1 MKLKKIKII
10 FSILSVVFFLNAG
23 FADDYI
29 RLNKEGLEYLQMK
42 EYEVAREKF
51 NQAIKLSPK
60 LPTAYNNLGKLY
72 AQKGELDKARN
83 NFDKALELD
92 PRSIV
97 ALNEI
102 AKLYIREGGRGQG
115 QAPVVSGIPTP
126 AIVFLNRSLE
136 NSLDKETLYLRGTIY
151 VQQGLF
157 EKAVEDYNQALI
169 LDPDYSVALR
179 GRQIAYAEM
188 ANQNGKRSLSNKQ
201 FDSAERHF
209 KTALS
214 FDPNFAKAY
223 NNLGITQIQHSETI
237 IINYETLSEFFK
249 LLDLAIDY
257 FERAVFL
264 DPNNAR
270 YYDNRGTAYL
280 KRNRTKEALV
290 DYNRALELY
299 GEKVPPNL
307 FFSRG
312 IAYSQLKEYDKAIE
326 DYSKAL
332 DLNLQDKI
340 KVYKNRGIAYA
351 EIKDYNKAI
360 EDYTQALRIK
370 KGDMETYERRGDAYL
385 KLGRFEKAEM
395 DYASAMEHSV
405 ENDDYGKL
413 RKKQKKAKKLARK
426 QNGAGRLVATWT
438 TNLVNWCR
446 TAF

>member
-10 FSILSVVFFLNAG
+10 FSILPVVFFLNAG

-42 EYEVAREKF
+42 EYEFAREKF
-51 NQAIKLSPK
+51 NQAIELSPK

-72 AQKGELDKARN
+72 AQKGELDKARES
-83 NFDKALELD
+83 FDKALELD

-102 AKLYIREGGRGQG
+102 AKLYIREGGQRIREKKKKLQ
-115 QAPVVSGIPTP
+115 IPIP

-157 EKAVEDYNQALI
+157 EKAVVDYSQALA

-188 ANQNGKRSLSNKQ
+188 ANQKGERHLRKSR
-201 FDSAERHF
+201 FDEAERHF

-214 FDPNFAKAY
+214 FDSQFARAY

-237 IINYETLSEFFK
+237 TINGPEALYEFFK

-257 FERAVFL
+257 FDRAVL
-264 DPNNAR
+264 LEPNNAL
-270 YYDNRGTAYL
+270 YYNSRGTAYL
-280 KRNRTKEALV
+280 KRNRTKEALK

-299 GEKVPPNL
+299 GEKVPPHL
-307 FFSRG
+307 FFNIG
-312 IAYSQLKEYDKAIE
+312 LAHSQLKEYDKAIE
-326 DYSKAL
+326 YYNKAL
-332 DLNLQDKI
+332 ALGLQDQFKG
-340 KVYKNRGIAYA
+340 YRLRGMAYA
-351 EIKDYNKAI
+351 EIKEYRKAI
-360 EDYTQALRIK
+360 TDYTQALK
-370 KGDMETYERRGDAYL
+370 QGKGDIYEKRGDVYFEFEQ
-385 KLGRFEKAEM
+385 FEKAEA
-395 DYASAMEHSV
+395 DYVSAMEHSG
-405 ENDDYGKL
+405 EKNDHKRI
-413 RKKQKKAKKLARK
+413 RKKRKKAKKLALK
-426 QNGAGRLVATWT
+426 QNGRRLVATWT